1 MMEIIN
7 DFLGKM
13 KVEVCTFE
21 FDTGIET
28 GSKELP
34 TTPMNGKIKIAVV

>member
-1 MMEIIN
+1 MEIIN

-13 KVEVCTFE
+13 KVEVCIFE

-28 GSKELP
+28 GPKELS
-34 TTPMNGKIKIAVV
+34 TPSKNGKIKIVVV

>member
-1 MMEIIN
+1 MEIIN

-21 FDTGIET
+21 FGTGIET

>member
-1 MMEIIN
+1 MEIIN

-28 GSKELP
+28 GSKELRTVP
-34 TTPMNGKIKIAVV
+34 IIGKFILAVL